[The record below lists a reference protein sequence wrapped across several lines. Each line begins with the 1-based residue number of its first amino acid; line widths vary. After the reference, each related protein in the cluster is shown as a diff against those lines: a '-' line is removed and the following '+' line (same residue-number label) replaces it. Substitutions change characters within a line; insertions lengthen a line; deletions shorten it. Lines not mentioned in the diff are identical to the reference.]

1 MSIQV
6 NEENLVFHLRT
17 PKTSY
22 IMAVAKGK
30 YLCHVYWG
38 DRLNKEP
45 DLNNG
50 LILRNICFSANTE
63 NEDKSYSL
71 DYACQEYPTGCNT
84 DFRIPAISME
94 FNDGSRVLELKYDG
108 YELIKGKQKLTGLPA
123 TYVEEESEADT
134 INIIL
139 RDTVK
144 SIKVILQYTAYNSL
158 DVITRNVKVVNESGE
173 PVRIDRIMSM
183 NVDFEDSGYDMIE
196 LSGAWG
202 RERHIERTPLRS
214 GIQAIESRRGASSH
228 QLNPFFALADKNAD
242 ESTGRVYGFNF
253 VYSGNFTAGAEVD
266 QLFKTRVFMG
276 INDYDFSWLLEAGE
290 EFQAPETVM
299 VYSGAGLGEMSR
311 TYHKLYR
318 TRLVRGK
325 YRDEV
330 RPILA
335 NNWEATYFDFNEE
348 KIVGLAK
355 EAAALGIELL
365 VLDDGW
371 FGRRNGDNCS
381 LGDWYVNKEKL
392 PSGIKGLAEKVN
404 AEGVKFGLWFEP
416 EMVSPD
422 SDLYREH
429 PDWCIHVNGRTR
441 TECRSQLTLDL
452 SRKEVCDY
460 IINAVSGVLDEA
472 DIAYVKWDMNR
483 HMTNLGSDGLPPERQ
498 KEMPHRYMLG
508 LYRVMEAIVSSHPD
522 VLFESCS
529 GGGGRFDAGILY
541 YMPQTWTSDDTD
553 AIERLYIQYGTSL
566 VYPVSAMGAH
576 VSAVPNHQSGR
587 VTDLKIRG
595 DVAMSGN
602 FGYELDLMKFSE
614 EEKDIVRKQ
623 VETYKELRSFVPS
636 ADMYRL
642 KSPFE
647 GNDTAWQFISE
658 DKNNVFAAYFRINS
672 KVNPGITRLR
682 LTALE
687 PDALYELEGEDK
699 AYGGDELM
707 NIGIIIDMW
716 GDFQS
721 RTFRLKRVNK

>member
-17 PKTSY
+17 SKTSY

-290 EFQAPETVM
+290 KFQAPETVM

-483 HMTNLGSDGLPPERQ
+483 HMTNLGSDGLPPEMQ